1 MSERLPPIPTP
12 SSQLWRQLRLQYV
25 PVVIFLAGVAAA
37 VLLWTQWV
45 APPTLIGEAEAIRTE
60 LRSGQAGLLA
70 GLEADMLQSVRA
82 GQTIGKVIATDPKI
96 LEASLAVIRA
106 EVEVLRTTTDMN
118 FERLRLDWMS
128 KR

>member
-45 APPTLIGEAEAIRTE
+45 APPTLIGEAEAIRTPWRE
-60 LRSGQAGLLA
+60 TRSPWR
-70 GLEADMLQSVRA
+70 RA
-82 GQTIGKVIATDPKI
+82 
-96 LEASLAVIRA
+96 S
-106 EVEVLRTTTDMN
+106 
-118 FERLRLDWMS
+118 
-128 KR
+128 